1 MPNSHTSAPQSQQV
15 VEREFY
21 TVPEVVAMVPLP
33 RSTLYEL
40 IRAGKIEAKKIGRRT
55 MIPAASLRA
64 WIGSLP
70 NA

>member
-1 MPNSHTSAPQSQQV
+1 MPNVEQINSQDQRP

-21 TVPEVVAMVPLP
+21 TVNEVISMVPVP

-40 IRAGKIEAKKIGRRT
+40 IRAGHIEAKKIGRRT
-55 MIPAASLRA
+55 MIPAASLRS
-64 WIGSLP
+64 WIGGLP